1 MRDIIRQENMDSK
14 ELNEITGRLDKMIAL
29 LEVISKPQPLA
40 HRIVNGLATGA
51 GILGILGAIEVIRSW
66 MIGG

>member
-1 MRDIIRQENMDSK
+1 MDSK
-14 ELNEITGRLDKMIAL
+14 ELNEITDRLDKMIAL

-40 HRIVNGLATGA
+40 HRVLNGFATGA
-51 GILGILGAIEVIRSW
+51 GILGILGAIEVIRTW

>member
-1 MRDIIRQENMDSK
+1 MDGK
-14 ELNEITGRLDKMIAL
+14 ELHEITEQLGKIIAL
-29 LEVISKPQPLA
+29 LEVISKPQPLT
-40 HRIVNGLATGA
+40 HRIINAIATGA

>member
-1 MRDIIRQENMDSK
+1 MDSK
-14 ELNEITGRLDKMIAL
+14 ELNEITMRLEKIIDL

-40 HRIVNGLATGA
+40 HKVINGIATGA
-51 GILGILGAIEVIRSW
+51 GILGILGAIEIIRSW

>member
-1 MRDIIRQENMDSK
+1 MNSK
-14 ELNEITGRLDKMIAL
+14 EQNEIICRLDKMIAL
-29 LEVISKPQPLA
+29 LEVISKPQPVA

>member
-1 MRDIIRQENMDSK
+1 MLYLNMDSK
-14 ELNEITGRLDKMIAL
+14 KLNEITGRLEKIIAL

-40 HRIVNGLATGA
+40 HKVINGIATGA
-51 GILGILGAIEVIRSW
+51 GILGILGAIEIIRTW

>member
-1 MRDIIRQENMDSK
+1 MDGK

-40 HRIVNGLATGA
+40 HKIVNGLATGA
-51 GILGILGAIEVIRSW
+51 GILGILGAIEIIRSW